1 MIYYKA
7 VCEKHNF
14 ESSLFRREVDA
25 KRSAVRHIQNVSGNH
40 YVKILEVYV
49 ADFEIRSEKS
59 VS

>member
-14 ESSLFRREVDA
+14 ESSLFRREIDA
-25 KRSAVRHIQNVSGNH
+25 KRSVVRHIQNVAGNH
-40 YVKILEVYV
+40 NVKILEVYI
-49 ADFEIRSEKS
+49 ANFEIRSEQT